1 MADQS
6 THLNQQPALSGPLVF
21 LRGRIR
27 QYVII
32 EALLGII
39 IFASAWMWLDLFVD
53 YGSYRLF
60 GIDWVQSLPR
70 FIRIFLLGI
79 LALGVI
85 VLTATR
91 IALRLNKDFRDDA
104 LALVLENKFPE
115 RLNDRLITAIELS
128 SPKILKERG
137 ASPQML
143 QQMLLETEERMKGLP
158 VDEVF
163 DWKRLKNMGYKAL
176 GLTLG
181 MYLFALV

>member
-6 THLNQQPALSGPLVF
+6 PHLNQQPALSGPLVF

-79 LALGVI
+79 LTLGVI

-163 DWKRLKNMGYKAL
+163 DWKRLK
-176 GLTLG
+176 TW
-181 MYLFALV
+181 VIRRWV